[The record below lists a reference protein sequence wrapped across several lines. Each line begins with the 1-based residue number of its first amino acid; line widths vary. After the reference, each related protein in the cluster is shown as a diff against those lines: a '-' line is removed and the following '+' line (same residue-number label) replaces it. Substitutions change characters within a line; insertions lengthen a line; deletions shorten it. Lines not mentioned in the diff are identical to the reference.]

1 MKVRRPAQAGM
12 FYSGSNVDL
21 RKEIED
27 CFKHRLGP
35 GRPPEPKQ
43 TDLTRIVALLCPHAG
58 YMYSGPVAAWAYS
71 ELAANG
77 RPKNI
82 VIIGPNHT
90 GMGSAVSLMNE
101 GSWATPLGEV
111 RINTTL
117 ANSILHNAPI
127 VDVDDSAHTYEHSIE
142 VQLPFLQYLYGGTF
156 TFVPICMMMQDPDTS
171 REIGEAIAGVTDEPV
186 SLVVASSDMTHY
198 EPYDIASKKD
208 MKAIQAIENLDE
220 KTLDR
225 VAEADSI
232 SICGIGPVTAA
243 MDFSKRRGVT
253 KAKLLSY
260 KTSGDISG
268 DYSSVVG
275 YAAIS
280 FSVQS

>member
-1 MKVRRPAQAGM
+1 M
-12 FYSGSNVDL
+12 FYSGSNVTL
-21 RKEIED
+21 RKEIEG

-35 GRPPEPKQ
+35 GRLPESKQ

-58 YMYSGPVAAWAYS
+58 YVYSGPVAAWAYS

-77 RPKNI
+77 RPKNV

-127 VDVDDSAHTYEHSIE
+127 VDVDDSAHMYEHSIE

-171 REIGEAIAGVTDEPV
+171 REIGEAIAGVTDESV

-198 EPYDIASKKD
+198 EPHDIASKKD

-243 MDFSKRRGVT
+243 MDFSKRRGVK